1 MGLLRIRLLGGFE
14 AVRDG
19 EVPQPVAHWPRPG
32 ARTLVKLLAVTP
44 GHQLHRED
52 VMAVCW
58 PHAELSA
65 ALRSLRVA
73 LHAAR
78 HALEPELAPRA
89 TSSYLVTDGPLLRF
103 AHDAV
108 QVDVDEAERLARR
121 TLEAGEVQALRA
133 AARACAGDVLPED
146 RYAAWAEPCRE
157 RVAGLRGQVAAAL
170 AARTG
175 GAEHRAD
182 DTAHIRLDWALAL
195 DRSGRYAEAVR
206 VLREALDL
214 YVERGRRDDC
224 VRVAAR
230 LAEALAR
237 TGGEGP
243 ARAVTVLRRHAP
255 EARTPP
261 LARAAHHMAAARV
274 LSYTGDYAQ
283 GLASAREAERCADQ
297 AAPQPAEAG
306 TGTGGGGEA
315 VALRV
320 RALAQQAVCSGL
332 LGDVTHAGVVAER
345 ARELAEES
353 GDTALLAHVLSVS
366 RENARRTGRP
376 REALRH
382 GARALALAEQGG
394 RPTATSFERAN
405 LAELH
410 LMLGEQEEAGR
421 LARAAVAV
429 AEPFGGTALAFA
441 LAALASVR
449 AQAADGQGPAALLDR
464 AERCARDG
472 GHLQALEKVHAVRA
486 ACGIPAADPA

>member
-1 MGLLRIRLLGGFE
+1 MGLLRIRLLGGFDATRE
-14 AVRDG
+14 GA
-19 EVPQPVAHWPRPG
+19 VPQPLAHWPRPG

-58 PHAELSA
+58 PHAELPS

-89 TSSYLVTDGPLLRF
+89 ASSYLVADGPLLRL
-103 AHDAV
+103 APDTV
-108 QVDVDEAERLARR
+108 RVDVDTAGLLARR
-121 TLEAGEVQALRA
+121 AREAGEVPALRA
-133 AARACAGDVLPED
+133 AAWACAGEVLPED

-157 RVAGLRGQVAAAL
+157 RMAELRGQVAAAL

-175 GAEHRAD
+175 GGGHQAD
-182 DTAHIRLDWALAL
+182 DTARIRLDWALAL
-195 DRSGRYAEAVR
+195 DRSGRYADAVR
-206 VLREALDL
+206 VLREALEL
-214 YVERGRRDDC
+214 YAGQGRRDDC

-243 ARAVTVLRRHAP
+243 AHAVTVLRTHAP
-255 EARTPP
+255 EDRTPP
-261 LARAAHHMAAARV
+261 LARAAHHMATARV
-274 LSYTGDYAQ
+274 LAYTGDYAE
-283 GLASAREAERCADQ
+283 GLVSAREAERCADQ
-297 AAPQPAEAG
+297 AAPRPTGADAG
-306 TGTGGGGEA
+306 GSGEA

-332 LGDVTHAGVVAER
+332 LGDMVHAGVVAER
-345 ARELAEES
+345 ARVLAEES

-410 LMLGEQEEAGR
+410 LMLGEREEAGR
-421 LARAAVAV
+421 LARAAVSV

-449 AQAADGQGPAALLDR
+449 AETADGEGPAALLDR

-486 ACGIPAADPA
+486 ACGIPAAGPV